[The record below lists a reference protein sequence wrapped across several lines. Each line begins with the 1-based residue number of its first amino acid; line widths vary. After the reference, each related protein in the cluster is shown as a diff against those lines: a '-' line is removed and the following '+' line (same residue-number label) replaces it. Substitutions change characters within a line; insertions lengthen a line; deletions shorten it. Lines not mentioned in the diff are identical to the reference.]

1 MAKKWGHGGSYGGVF
16 GLNVPLAVL
25 NDSWRFELFA
35 HTGKIPHV
43 ETKALLGKYAKIGLD
58 PLYP

>member
-1 MAKKWGHGGSYGGVF
+1 MGWAMGEFLAW
-16 GLNVPLAVL
+16 NVPPAVL
-25 NDSWRFELFA
+25 YDSWRFELFA